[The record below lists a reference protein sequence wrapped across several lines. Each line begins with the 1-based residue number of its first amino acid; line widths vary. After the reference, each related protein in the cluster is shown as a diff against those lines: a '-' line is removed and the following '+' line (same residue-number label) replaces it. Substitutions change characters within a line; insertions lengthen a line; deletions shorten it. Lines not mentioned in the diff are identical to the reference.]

1 MTREEAQL
9 FKSRWRLANERI
21 AKEIRETPPLT
32 RLHQLARMFAAA
44 EGLGWSERMRRG
56 EEEIFERWQKL
67 REKLHVGE

>member
-21 AKEIRETPPLT
+21 AQEIRDTPLLT
-32 RLHQLARMFAAA
+32 RLHQLARMFAAGA
-44 EGLGWSERMRRG
+44 ALGWQEKMRSG

-67 REKLHVGE
+67 REKLHGVE